1 MEKPDPRSHQGDA
14 DLPGGADQPPGA
26 QWPGGAEPP
35 GSETA
40 YRRLLL
46 CYPRRWREARGEE
59 LLGTL
64 LDGAEAAGRTRP
76 SRAEAVDLVVHGLAT
91 RCAVG
96 VGVLPAGVRGATA
109 ALALAVGAGLSAVCL
124 VMAERQPAVDQRLAA
139 WPTVAHPW
147 TDRGLGPFLTT
158 GPLVFVPWLVA
169 LAAAV
174 AGRRRIMLVAL
185 VVTYPATGAVLAL
198 GRHTD
203 LLRPPLSLLLVL
215 AVLAVPALAGAAATR
230 APGRPGAGPRGLVA
244 ATGAVLG
251 WAALLGAFGY
261 QFGFWTAPG
270 GGFLSTVRLS
280 STGYWSSSFYGS
292 LAETVPQ
299 GLLAGGLLGVI
310 AGVRRPGW
318 VAAVFACGDVLC
330 VLPVLRAWVDHW
342 TFYQRVTQIAL
353 TLAVLLSAGL
363 VDAWRAQRILS
374 TKGPAGPAGVP
385 PTLI

>member
-1 MEKPDPRSHQGDA
+1 MNTEIPDPRSHLD
-14 DLPGGADQPPGA
+14 
-26 QWPGGAEPP
+26 GAEPP
-35 GSETA
+35 GPETA

-46 CYPRRWREARGEE
+46 CYPRRWRAARGEE

-76 SRAEAVDLVVHGLAT
+76 TGAEAADLVVHGLAT

-96 VGVLPAGVRGATA
+96 AGVLPAGVRDATA
-109 ALALAVGAGLSAVCL
+109 TLALAVGAGLSAVCL
-124 VMAERQPAVDQRLAA
+124 VMAERQPGVDQRLAA

-147 TDRGLGPFLTT
+147 ADRGLGPFLTT

-174 AGRRRIMLVAL
+174 AGRRRIMRVAL
-185 VVTYPATGAVLAL
+185 VVTCPATGAVLAL
-198 GRHTD
+198 GRYTD

-215 AVLAVPALAGAAATR
+215 AALAVPALAGAGAAVR
-230 APGRPGAGPRGLVA
+230 RVPGRRGTGSRGLVV

-251 WAALLGAFGY
+251 WAALLGVFGY
-261 QFGFWTAPG
+261 QFGFWTAPD

-280 STGYWSSSFYGS
+280 TTGYWSSSFYGS

-318 VAAVFACGDVLC
+318 VAAVFACGVVLC
-330 VLPVLRAWVDHW
+330 VLPVLSAWVDHW
-342 TFYQRVTQIAL
+342 TFYERLTQIAL
-353 TLAVLLSAGL
+353 ILAVLLSAGL
-363 VDAWRAQRILS
+363 VDAWRARRILS